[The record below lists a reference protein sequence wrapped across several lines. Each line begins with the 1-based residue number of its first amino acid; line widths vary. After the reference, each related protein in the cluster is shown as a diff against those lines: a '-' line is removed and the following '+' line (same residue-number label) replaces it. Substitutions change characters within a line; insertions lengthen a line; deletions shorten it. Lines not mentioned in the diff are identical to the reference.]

1 MGFLDDD
8 SLKKAFSQVKDGAK
22 KMVGSAKDAYDET
35 KIEYQKNKAIKEEEK
50 AKKKAE
56 EEAYRAKM
64 LELSSERSNEIITA
78 IKEYDNEGTFFD
90 KTNKE
95 ELLSFTKEFYDRIL
109 MPANSVSKSNI
120 SMYPYIDKKIID
132 GIVTRFEEYDSEET
146 VILYIKNNK
155 KSIVITNSALYF
167 IFPLKED
174 EKYDVKG
181 RVSLSD
187 VDVLS
192 TKLNETD
199 YQFLCDEYVL
209 MDFPISKVV
218 LEDFATLNDYFER
231 VRNHH
236 FDISSDEVHDLIIK
250 KIGDEI
256 YSHVKKYMIYD
267 DEQFVYWAWGLN
279 SLTAKDYIVCTNKQ
293 IIVVDREMVG
303 LTENVKQLYYED
315 ITSANI
321 IQNSN
326 SGDLVVDLVS
336 DAITAST
343 KTCDFELTVAGS
355 KLRINT
361 LYKVE
366 AERITAIYHEM
377 KKEQKKAASQPQVV
391 VQQSSEETPIE
402 KLKKLSELKDA
413 GIISEDEFEQKK
425 VELMKQI

>member
-132 GIVTRFEEYDSEET
+132 GIVTRFEEFNSEET
-146 VILYIKNNK
+146 VILYVKNNK

-187 VDVLS
+187 VDV
-192 TKLNETD
+192 
-199 YQFLCDEYVL
+199 C
-209 MDFPISKVV
+209 
-218 LEDFATLNDYFER
+218 R
-231 VRNHH
+231 
-236 FDISSDEVHDLIIK
+236 
-250 KIGDEI
+250 
-256 YSHVKKYMIYD
+256 
-267 DEQFVYWAWGLN
+267 
-279 SLTAKDYIVCTNKQ
+279 CQ
-293 IIVVDREMVG
+293 IR
-303 LTENVKQLYYED
+303 
-315 ITSANI
+315 
-321 IQNSN
+321 
-326 SGDLVVDLVS
+326 SG
-336 DAITAST
+336 
-343 KTCDFELTVAGS
+343 
-355 KLRINT
+355 
-361 LYKVE
+361 
-366 AERITAIYHEM
+366 
-377 KKEQKKAASQPQVV
+377 
-391 VQQSSEETPIE
+391 
-402 KLKKLSELKDA
+402 
-413 GIISEDEFEQKK
+413 
-425 VELMKQI
+425 